1 MLTSANSMDLSDN
14 PEEAAFRAECRT
26 WLERNATKRSPH
38 GEQGVLSLFRS
49 ASDDPEDLA
58 RARAWQAR
66 KADAGWAGI
75 TWPVEFGGRGGSPM
89 EQVIFNQEVAAY
101 DVPEVIFAIGV
112 LMAGPTL
119 IAHATPE
126 QQQRW
131 LPPLRRGDEIWCQ
144 LFSEPDAGSDLA
156 SLRTTAVP
164 DGDEWVVN
172 GQKVWSSGAQYSDWG
187 MLLVRTDPEAQKHAG
202 ITWIGLDM
210 KTPGITVRPLRQ
222 MNGGAHFNEVFFEDV
237 RVPADHI
244 VGDVNAGWMVTITT
258 LLNER
263 LMAGG
268 LLNQD
273 EMVDSLIA
281 LAREKGAHTDPTV
294 REALAKVVELTHAL
308 RFLNYRMLTDISR
321 TGMPGPE
328 ASVAKLMTARLFAD
342 AADLALRI
350 LGPAGA
356 ACGSHWQAA
365 RLEAP
370 ALRIGGGTDEV
381 LKNIIG
387 ERILGLPREPKPA

>member
-1 MLTSANSMDLSDN
+1 MDLSDS

-26 WLERNATKRSPH
+26 WLEANAPRRS
-38 GEQGVLSLFRS
+38 GEGEHGVLSLFRS
-49 ASDDPEDLA
+49 ASDHPDDLA
-58 RARAWQAR
+58 RAKAWQAS
-66 KADAGWAGI
+66 KAEGGWAGI
-75 TWPVEFGGRGGSPM
+75 TWPPEYGGRGGTPM
-89 EQVIFNQEVAAY
+89 QQVIFNQEVAAF
-101 DVPEVIFAIGV
+101 DAPEVIFAIGV
-112 LMAGPTL
+112 LMGGPTL

-126 QQQRW
+126 QQERW

-156 SLRTTAVP
+156 SLRTAAVAK
-164 DGDEWVVN
+164 GSEWVVN

-187 MLLVRTDPEAQKHAG
+187 MLLVRTDPAAQKHAG
-202 ITWIGLDM
+202 ITWMALDM
-210 KTPGITVRPLRQ
+210 RTPGITVRPLRQ

-237 RVPADHI
+237 RVPAAHV
-244 VGDVNAGWMVTITT
+244 VGDVNAGWMVAVTT

-268 LLNQD
+268 LLGQD
-273 EMVDSLIA
+273 EMVDSLIDLARQHGVNRDPVVRNA
-281 LAREKGAHTDPTV
+281 LARV
-294 REALAKVVELTHAL
+294 LELTHAL

-356 ACGSHWQAA
+356 ACGSPWQAA